1 VTVVISRRADFTLD
15 NFRRVAFGREGVEIG
30 PSAREAMTDARRAFV
45 ALLDS
50 DRAAFIYGITTRP
63 GVEVATAVPPEQ
75 QREHARRFRAES
87 GYGFGGGCHSEQVV
101 RGMVF
106 ARLVDFVE
114 GHGKVRP
121 ELAERVA
128 ALLGAPLPCV
138 PLDGQAGP
146 GEVLPLLYL
155 TGWVSDLEF
164 EEGEGLALV
173 NGSPYS
179 TAVLAD
185 TAVRARNRLAHT
197 EALFA
202 LSADAFRAPLEAY
215 DEELDGLW
223 ADQYQVEALRA
234 LRAHLAGADTA
245 GRLGHQA
252 PVSFRILPRLL
263 GEARRAVAE
272 AERAAAAA
280 LRSVSVN
287 PVYFPPGPGHP
298 LGRMASNGGFHN
310 AAVCP
315 ALQALASCWAELAL
329 TAERQVACFHRG
341 AAYGLPHLLSPPGYR
356 GALSGATNLFG
367 WSATGYAE
375 TARAAASPALMPAA
389 VADPQND
396 LSTATGLAHQKELD
410 AAGAFSGAQAILA
423 LVASQALFVTGR
435 QPAPPLRGLVAGI
448 RSVFPP
454 VESPHG
460 RDLGAQ
466 AGQLAAVFRAGSVTG
481 RLDFAAPE
489 PATPPG

>member
-1 VTVVISRRADFTLD
+1 VTVVVNRRADFTLD
-15 NFRRVAFGREGVEIG
+15 SFRRVAFGREDVEIG
-30 PSAREAMTDARRAFV
+30 SAARETMADARRGFL

-50 DRAAFIYGITTRP
+50 DRTAFIYGITTRP
-63 GVEVATAVPPEQ
+63 GAEVATAVPPAQ
-75 QREHARRFRAES
+75 QREHARLFRADS

-114 GHGKVRP
+114 GHAKVRP

-128 ALLGAPLPCV
+128 ALLRASLPCV

-146 GEVLPLLYL
+146 GEVLPMLYL
-155 TGWVSDLEF
+155 AGWIGDLEF

-185 TAVRARNRLAHT
+185 TAVRAGNRLALA

-215 DEELDGLW
+215 DAELDDLW
-223 ADQYQVEALRA
+223 TDQYQVEALRA
-234 LRAHLAGADTA
+234 LRGNLAGAETA
-245 GRLGHQA
+245 GRLSHQA
-252 PVSFRILPRLL
+252 PVSFRILPRLF

-287 PVYFPPGPGHP
+287 PVYFPPDPGHP

-310 AAVCP
+310 AAASP
-315 ALQALASCWAELAL
+315 ALQALSSCWAELAL

-356 GALSGATNLFG
+356 AGIGGPVNLFG
-367 WSATGYAE
+367 WVVTGYVE
-375 TARAAASPALMPAA
+375 TARAAASPALMPA
-389 VADPQND
+389 VLVDPQND
-396 LSTATGLAHQKELD
+396 LSTATSVAHRRER
-410 AAGAFSGAQAILA
+410 AAAEAFGGAQAILA

-435 QPAPPLRGLVAGI
+435 QPAPPLRDLVAGI

-454 VESPHG
+454 VERSHG
-460 RDLGAQ
+460 RDLGEQ
-466 AGQLAAVFRAGSVTG
+466 AGRLADIFRAGAATG
-481 RLDFAAPE
+481 RLDF
-489 PATPPG
+489 G

>member
-1 VTVVISRRADFTLD
+1 MTVVVNRRADFTLD
-15 NFRRVAFGREGVEIG
+15 SFRRVAFGREDVEIG
-30 PSAREAMTDARRAFV
+30 PAARDAMAAARRGFL

-50 DRAAFIYGITTRP
+50 DRTAFIYGITTRP

-75 QREHARRFRAES
+75 QREHARLFRAES
-87 GYGFGGGCHSEQVV
+87 GYGFGGGCHSEQVI

-114 GHGKVRP
+114 GHAKVRP
-121 ELAERVA
+121 QLAERVA
-128 ALLGAPLPCV
+128 ALLGAPEPLPCV
-138 PLDGQAGP
+138 PLGGQAGP
-146 GEVLPLLYL
+146 GEVLPMLYL
-155 TGWVSDLEF
+155 TGWVGDLEF
-164 EEGEGLALV
+164 EEGEGLALI

-185 TAVRARNRLAHT
+185 AAVRARNRLTQT
-197 EALFA
+197 EALYA

-215 DEELDGLW
+215 DEALDDLW
-223 ADQYQVEALRA
+223 GDQYQVEALRA
-234 LRAHLAGADTA
+234 LRGQLAGAGTS
-245 GRLGHQA
+245 GRLSHQA
-252 PVSFRILPRLL
+252 PVSFRIMPRLL

-310 AAVCP
+310 AAASPV
-315 ALQALASCWAELAL
+315 LQSLSSCWAELAL
-329 TAERQVACFHRG
+329 AAERQIACFHRG
-341 AAYGLPHLLSPPGYR
+341 AAYGLPSLLSPPGYR

-367 WSATGYAE
+367 WSVTGYVE
-375 TARAAASPALMPAA
+375 TARAAASPALMPAV

-396 LSTATGLAHQKELD
+396 LSTATSTAHQRELT
-410 AAGAFSGAQAILA
+410 AAGAFDGALAILA

-435 QPAPPLRGLVAGI
+435 QPAPPLRDLATGI

-454 VESPHG
+454 VERADG
-460 RDLGAQ
+460 RDLGEEAGRLAEALQ
-466 AGQLAAVFRAGSVTG
+466 AASVSG
-481 RLDFAAPE
+481 RLDFP
-489 PATPPG
+489 